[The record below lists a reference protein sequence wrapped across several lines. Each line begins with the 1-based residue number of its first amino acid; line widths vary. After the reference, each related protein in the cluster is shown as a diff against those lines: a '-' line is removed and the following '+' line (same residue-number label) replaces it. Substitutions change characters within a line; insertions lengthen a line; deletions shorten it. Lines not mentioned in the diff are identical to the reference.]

1 MKAKE
6 LKQLSLKQLE
16 TKLIEYRKKLQDLRF
31 KLAAGKLKNPHQVSQ
46 TKKDIA
52 RILTFINQKRKEES
66 KK

>member
-16 TKLIEYRKKLQDLRF
+16 ARLIESRKKLQELRF

-52 RILTFINQKRKEES
+52 RILTFINQKKKEQLQ
-66 KK
+66 K